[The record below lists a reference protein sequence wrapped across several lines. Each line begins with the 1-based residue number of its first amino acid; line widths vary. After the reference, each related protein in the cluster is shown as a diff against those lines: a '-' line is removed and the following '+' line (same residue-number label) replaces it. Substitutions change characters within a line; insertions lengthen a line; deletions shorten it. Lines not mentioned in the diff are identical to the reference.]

1 MAKPIRVGITHGD
14 INGIGYEV
22 TLKAI
27 SDERIPELFTPV
39 FFGSPQIVEKARRE
53 FNLELLP
60 IHIVKNKGDIR
71 DGKLNIVEIDVTHND
86 VEPGIPTEKSGR
98 AAVKALDLAATAL
111 EDGDIQVLVT
121 APISKKAVQSDS
133 FKFPGHTEYLQERL
147 GKGAHALMVLFNDY
161 LRVALVTTHLPL
173 SKVPHAITRERV
185 LDQIH
190 SFEKVLR
197 SDFTCERPKI
207 AVLSLNPHCG
217 DEGLLGN
224 EENDEIVPA
233 LEDAKKEGILVFG
246 PYSSDG
252 FFASGSYRNFD
263 GILAM
268 YHDQGLAPFKA
279 LAGDTGVNFTGGLPY
294 VRTSPDHGT
303 AYDLAWKDK
312 ADPTSMRQA
321 IYKAIDLY
329 RNRVNH
335 MAVSANP
342 LRKAR
347 TEKGADKTVD
357 LTKDEITE

>member
-27 SDERIPELFTPV
+27 SDEKIPELFTPV

-71 DGKLNIVEIDVTHND
+71 DGKLNIVEIGVTHND
-86 VEPGIPTEKSGR
+86 VEPGIPTAKSGQ
-98 AAVKALDLAATAL
+98 AAVKALELATAAL
-111 EDGDIQVLVT
+111 EEGEIQVLVT
-121 APISKKAVQSDS
+121 APISKKAVQSED
-133 FKFPGHTEYLQERL
+133 FQFPGHTEYLQQRL

-161 LRVALVTTHLPL
+161 LKVALVTTHLPL
-173 SKVPHAITRERV
+173 SKVPQAITKKRV

-207 AVLSLNPHCG
+207 AVMSLNPHCG

-224 EENDEIVPA
+224 EEKDEIIPA
-233 LEDAKKEGILVFG
+233 LEEAKKEGILVFG
-246 PYSSDG
+246 PYSADG
-252 FFASGSYRNFD
+252 FFATDAYRNFD

-279 LAGDTGVNFTGGLPY
+279 LAGETGVNFTGGLPF

-335 MAVSANP
+335 QMASANP
-342 LRKAR
+342 LRKVR
-347 TEKGADKTVD
+347 TEKGVDKTID
-357 LTKDEITE
+357 LTKEEITE

>member
-1 MAKPIRVGITHGD
+1 M
-14 INGIGYEV
+14 
-22 TLKAI
+22 
-27 SDERIPELFTPV
+27 
-39 FFGSPQIVEKARRE
+39 EKARRE
-53 FNLELLP
+53 FKLELLP

-71 DGKLNIVEIDVTHND
+71 DGKLNIVEIGVTHND
-86 VEPGIPTEKSGR
+86 VEPGVPTEKSGM
-98 AAVKALDLAATAL
+98 AAVKALELATA
-111 EDGDIQVLVT
+111 DGDIQVLVT
-121 APISKKAVQSDS
+121 APISKKAVQSEE
-133 FKFPGHTEYLQERL
+133 FRFPGHTEYLQQRL
-147 GKGAHALMVLFNDY
+147 GNGAHALMILFNDY
-161 LRVALVTTHLPL
+161 LKVALVTTHLPL
-173 SKVPHAITRERV
+173 SKVPETITRKRV

-190 SFEKVLR
+190 SFVRVLK

-224 EENDEIVPA
+224 EEKDEIIPA

-252 FFASGSYRNFD
+252 FFASAAYRNFD
-263 GILAM
+263 GVLAM

-279 LAGDTGVNFTGGLPY
+279 IAGDTGVNFTGGLPY

-329 RNRVNH
+329 RNRTAH
-335 MAVSANP
+335 QTASANP
-342 LRKAR
+342 LRKVR
-347 TEKGADKTVD
+347 TEKGADKTID
-357 LTKDEITE
+357 LTKEEITE